1 MAASHKET
9 LQDGGAL
16 PAGPVE
22 GPSVPRL
29 IRIAV
34 LAMGGEGGGVLAD
47 WLVDLAEH
55 AGHVAQTTSVPGV
68 AQRTGATIYYVEMLV
83 GAGVDARPVMALMP
97 LPGDVDIVIASELME
112 AARAVQRGLV
122 TPERTVLVASTHR
135 VYAIAEKT
143 AMGDGRADPDALLA
157 SARAAAA
164 RFVGFDMARMAE
176 SSGSVISAV
185 LFGALAATGALPFT
199 RAQFEATIERGGV
212 GVKPSLRAFEAA
224 YSRVAQGP
232 AEDPPATAAAMP
244 GIRVE
249 TVSLVAPTSSGA
261 DDVAASA
268 PPRPVDAARPRPSDP
283 VVRALVD
290 RVGASFSAAAQV
302 MALEGVR
309 RLLDYQGPDWAS
321 AYLDRLETVRL
332 ALTSRDAGLM
342 DQPPGVTLSAR
353 QAAAPDVPSSASAS
367 DADAQQLLLSEL
379 ARHLALWMS
388 WEDTV
393 RVAEL
398 KVRASRFNRVREEVR
413 LNDAQVLAIQEY
425 LHPRLQEIAE
435 TLPAPLG
442 RHLLSGGWLGRLV
455 DRLASSGRVVE
466 TSSLRGFLLLW
477 GVSRLKRWRPKSLR
491 CAVEMAR
498 IDAWLVDV
506 RATVMQGDLALAT
519 EIVRCQ
525 RLVKGYGD
533 THARGWR
540 HFEQLQAWWRSAST
554 RSAQGLAALRA
565 AALAD
570 DQGHAL
576 ARALAASDPAKR

>member
-1 MAASHKET
+1 MDTSDKET
-9 LQDGGAL
+9 PRAGDAPLAGAADGA
-16 PAGPVE
+16 A
-22 GPSVPRL
+22 VPRL

-83 GAGVDARPVMALMP
+83 DAGVSARPVMALMP

-122 TPERTVLVASTHR
+122 TPGRTVMVASTHR

-143 AMGDGRADPDALLA
+143 AMGDGRADADALLA

-164 RFVGFDMARMAE
+164 RFVGFDMASMAE
-176 SSGSVISAV
+176 ASGSVISAV
-185 LFGALAATGALPFT
+185 LFGALAATGALPFS
-199 RAQFEATIERGGV
+199 RSQFEATIERGGV
-212 GVKPSLRAFEAA
+212 GVKPSLRAFAA
-224 YSRVAQGP
+224 AHSRVTQTP
-232 AEDPPATAAAMP
+232 AVHPP
-244 GIRVE
+244 
-249 TVSLVAPTSSGA
+249 S
-261 DDVAASA
+261 AASA
-268 PPRPVDAARPRPSDP
+268 PAGIRVQTVSLAAPEASAAVAATPLAPSPGVGDAHTRPNDP

-290 RVGASFSAAAQV
+290 RVHASFAAQART
-302 MALEGVR
+302 MTLEGVR
-309 RLLDYQGPDWAS
+309 RMLDYQGPGWAA
-321 AYLDRLETVRL
+321 AYLDRLDTVRQVL
-332 ALTSRDAGLM
+332 ASDG
-342 DQPPGVTLSAR
+342 
-353 QAAAPDVPSSASAS
+353 AAASLGPDP
-367 DADAQQLLLSEL
+367 DAQALLSEL

-398 KVRASRFNRVREEVR
+398 KVRASRFDRVRKEVR
-413 LNDAQVLAIQEY
+413 LDDAQVLSIQEY

-435 TLPAPLG
+435 TLPVPIG
-442 RHLLSGGWLGRLV
+442 RHLLSGGWLGRWV

-498 IDAWLVDV
+498 IDAWLADV
-506 RATVMQGDLALAT
+506 RTTLMQGDVALAT

-540 HFEQLQAWWRSAST
+540 NFERLQAWWRGAST
-554 RSAQGLAALRA
+554 RSAQGLATLRA

-576 ARALAASDPAKR
+576 AKALAASDPAHS